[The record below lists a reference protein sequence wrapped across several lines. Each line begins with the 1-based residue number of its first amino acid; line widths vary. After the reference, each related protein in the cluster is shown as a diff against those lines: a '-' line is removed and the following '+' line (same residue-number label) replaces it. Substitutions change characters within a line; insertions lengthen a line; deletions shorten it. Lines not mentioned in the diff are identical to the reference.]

1 MNIKSITIDNVRG
14 FEHWTLEQ
22 AILPNRPNI
31 LVAPNGFGKSS
42 IATAFA
48 SLSGNRIEVLE
59 VLDILNGIMN
69 FQTIRE
75 PLLHYIMTIPNKCR
89 AGLKI

>member
-1 MNIKSITIDNVRG
+1 MYIKSITIDNVRG

-48 SLSGNRIEVLE
+48 SLSRNKIEVKKDNKPE
-59 VLDILNGIMN
+59 TIIWILYRTYHATSIL
-69 FQTIRE
+69 QTCDYSGTE
-75 PLLHYIMTIPNKCR
+75 S
-89 AGLKI
+89 